1 VTLPIRNPKDFW
13 AGILYVAIGVG
24 ALWVGQDYK
33 VGTTARMGSGFFPA
47 VISGLLVLLGVVSI
61 VRSFFR
67 PGEPVGR
74 LALKPLALIVAAMI
88 LFGLLARGAGLI
100 ITLPLLALVSA
111 YASQRF
117 RVGQTLAITAVLSG
131 FCILVF
137 VVGLGI
143 PLPLL
148 GRWFGG

>member
-1 VTLPIRNPKDFW
+1 VTLQIRNPKDFW

-33 VGTTARMGSGFFPA
+33 MGTATRMGSGYFPA
-47 VISGLLVLLGVVSI
+47 VISGLLVLLGVAST

-74 LALKPLALIVAAMI
+74 LAGKPLALIVAGMI

-100 ITLPLLALVSA
+100 VALPLLALVSG

-117 RVGQTLAITAVLSG
+117 RVVQTLAITAVLSA

-143 PLPLL
+143 PLPLF

>member
-1 VTLPIRNPKDFW
+1 MTLQIRNPKDFW

-33 VGTTARMGSGFFPA
+33 VGTATRMGSGYFPA
-47 VISGLLVLLGVVSI
+47 VISGLLVLLGVAST

-67 PGEPVGR
+67 PGEPVGQ
-74 LALKPLALIVAAMI
+74 LALKPLALIVAGMI

-100 ITLPLLALVSA
+100 VALPLLALVSA

-117 RVGQTLAITAVLSG
+117 RVVQTLAITAVLSA

-143 PLPLL
+143 PLPLF